1 MMWSLPLSVEIDGKE
16 YKIRNKCDYR
26 MVLDVINA
34 LNDEELEKVYRIQCA
49 LQIFYEDL
57 TGLTNYEK
65 AIDEMLKIINNGE
78 EDKTNDNSPVLMD
91 WEYDFKLIAPPIS
104 KVLGYSVR
112 DPEKYTHWQDFVGA
126 YMEIPSE
133 CIWSTVIAIRAKK
146 KKHKKLEKWEEEFCR
161 EHPEWVNLPT
171 KFTKEEEEFFALFE
185 QKGEI

>member
-1 MMWSLPLSVEIDGKE
+1 MMWSLPLSVEIDGRD

-57 TGLTNYEK
+57 AGLTNYEK

-78 EDKTNDNSPVLMD
+78 ENKGSDNSPQLMD

-112 DPEKYTHWQDFVGA
+112 DPEKHTHWYDFVGA
-126 YMEIPSE
+126 YMEIDESV
-133 CIWSTVIAIRAKK
+133 WSTVIAIRIKK
-146 KKHKKLEKWEEEFCR
+146 QKGKKLEKWEEEFCR
-161 EHPEWVNLPT
+161 EHPDWISLPQ
-171 KFTKEEEEFFALFE
+171 KFTQEEEEFFSLFE

>member
-1 MMWSLPLSVEIDGKE
+1 MMWSLPLSVEIDGRD

-57 TGLTNYEK
+57 AGLTNYEK

-78 EDKTNDNSPVLMD
+78 ENKGSDNSPILMD

-112 DPEKYTHWQDFVGA
+112 DPQKWTHWFDFVGA
-126 YMEIPSE
+126 YMEIDESV
-133 CIWSTVIAIRAKK
+133 WSTVIAIRVKK
-146 KKHKKLEKWEEEFCR
+146 QKGKKLEKWEEEFCR
-161 EHPEWVNLPT
+161 EHPEWVNLPV
-171 KFTKEEEEFFALFE
+171 KFTQEEEEFFSLFE
-185 QKGEI
+185 KKGE

>member
-1 MMWSLPLSVEIDGKE
+1 MMWSLPLSVEIDGRD

-57 TGLTNYEK
+57 AGLTNYEK

-78 EDKTNDNSPVLMD
+78 ENKGSDNSPQLMD

-112 DPEKYTHWQDFVGA
+112 DPEKHTHWYDFVGA
-126 YMEIPSE
+126 YMEIDESV
-133 CIWSTVIAIRAKK
+133 WSTVIAIRIKK
-146 KKHKKLEKWEEEFCR
+146 QKGKKLEKWEEEFCR
-161 EHPEWVNLPT
+161 EHPEWVNLPV
-171 KFTKEEEEFFALFE
+171 KFTQEEEEFFSLFE
-185 QKGEI
+185 KKGE